1 MSIPV
6 KFTGASEGVKM
17 GGKLVTKYRR
27 LKVKALPAHLPD
39 FISVDISA
47 LKIGGGIRVRDLSV
61 EGVTFLESPANVI
74 VGVNMTRNVSADAA
88 ADSKK

>member
-1 MSIPV
+1 
-6 KFTGASEGVKM
+6 
-17 GGKLVTKYRR
+17 
-27 LKVKALPAHLPD
+27 
-39 FISVDISA
+39 